1 MNNPKQ
7 SQYSTK
13 TRCWASCKHWPRK
26 GQTEIVLIYLSAVSH
41 KCVFPNL
48 NSVITPPGEC
58 WDFLHTRRVRVW
70 GWDWFSAQAST
81 PSSSNGLKV
90 TFWMSQ
96 VGTSVTFTQKQ
107 KFKHILISFA
117 GTFRVQLWDCEMR
130 SFLSISYLCL
140 ERGPWSHLSNS
151 TAGRGW
157 DITHMFT
164 KTKALARASS
174 VKLSS
179 RHTEES

>member
-70 GWDWFSAQAST
+70 GWDWFSAL
-81 PSSSNGLKV
+81 GLHPVELK
-90 TFWMSQ
+90 WP
-96 VGTSVTFTQKQ
+96 
-107 KFKHILISFA
+107 
-117 GTFRVQLWDCEMR
+117 E
-130 SFLSISYLCL
+130 
-140 ERGPWSHLSNS
+140 SHLLNVTSRDLS
-151 TAGRGW
+151 
-157 DITHMFT
+157 DIYSETKIQTHSDQLCWNFQ
-164 KTKALARASS
+164 SS
-174 VKLSS
+174 AVGLWNEVIFIYQLSLPWE
-179 RHTEES
+179 RPVITPQQQHCW